1 MDKSLKELFWFC
13 LPVIIAVAAFYVLQ
27 ICNLSSILIA
37 FYDAVYVT
45 DAIDIISILI
55 VIFGFIIYLV
65 RVLSL
70 KFKNKTCNYIYL
82 TYTVLLIIVISGA
95 IHLNDKLSLIEG
107 WTIYPPLSSPPQKVV
122 VHNFIAD
129 PIYLIVIQCTV
140 IVLLAITAF
149 KIGNKSKNF

>member
-1 MDKSLKELFWFC
+1 MNKFLKELLWFC
-13 LPVIIAVAAFYVLQ
+13 LTVIIAVAAFYVLQ
-27 ICNLSSILIA
+27 ICNLSSLLIA

-55 VIFGFIIYLV
+55 IVFGFIIYLI

-70 KFKNKTCNYIYL
+70 KFKNKTCNYIYIA
-82 TYTVLLIIVISGA
+82 YNVLLIIVISGA
-95 IHLNDKLSLIEG
+95 IHLNDKLSLSEG

-129 PIYLIVIQCTV
+129 PIYLIAIQFIVTV
-140 IVLLAITAF
+140 LFAITAF
-149 KIGNKSKNF
+149 KIGEKSKHI